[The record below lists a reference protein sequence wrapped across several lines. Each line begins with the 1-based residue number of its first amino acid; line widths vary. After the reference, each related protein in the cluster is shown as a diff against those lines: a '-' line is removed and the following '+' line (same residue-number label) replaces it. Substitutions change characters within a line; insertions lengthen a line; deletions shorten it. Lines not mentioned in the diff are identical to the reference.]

1 MTNRPTPL
9 LSDVAVV
16 PYAELHCH
24 SYFSFQRGVS
34 SPEEL
39 VTEAARLHIST
50 LALTDYNGLYGA
62 VRFATAA
69 RKAGIST
76 VYGASLTVSGMSDND
91 SGRDLQ
97 LLVLARNHAGYVALS
112 HALTDAQ
119 LAGEKGRPVYRDGYA
134 GLGAYAN
141 DNWVVITGSRDTAV
155 GNALNQSVFHARHAA
170 NELIA
175 TFGVSNVAIELV
187 DHADPY
193 DSVRNDRLYQLAD
206 QCGVR
211 SIATNAVL
219 YAKPRQHRLAN
230 VVAAIRSGT
239 TLDALDALFPVSPAA
254 HLRSGVEQ
262 AAHFRRYP
270 RLIADTAAFGS
281 SLAFDLRLLAPE
293 LPRNTFTDAAQANHQ
308 LREAVHRQAPEF
320 YGQQANN
327 PAWQRLAYELSII
340 TELGYA
346 GYFLIMYDIV
356 LFCRRHNIFC
366 QGRGS
371 AATSAVCYVLGI
383 TNADAVALNLLF
395 ERFLSPERDGP
406 PDIDLDIEAKRRD
419 EVIQYVYTRYG
430 RAYAAQVATVIT
442 YRSRSALRDTAKAF
456 GFTDEHVNRWVSQI
470 SARKALDPHT
480 DTTAVDALIPRQ
492 VRDVA
497 TELLDVP
504 QHLGIHSGG
513 MVLSHRP
520 LADVCPI
527 EHARRDGRTVLQWDK
542 DDCAAVGLV
551 KFDLLG
557 LGMLSALRDT
567 LALIRVHHERDLTLA
582 TLPLEDP
589 AVYDM
594 LSIGDAIG
602 VFQVE
607 SRAQLSTL
615 PRMKPRTFYDLVIE
629 VALIRPGPIQG
640 GSVHPYLRRRS
651 GKEAVTYLHP
661 LLEPVLKR
669 TLGVPLFQEQLM
681 QMAIS
686 AAGFPPTQADQLR
699 QAMSAK
705 RSSQRMEQLRQ
716 RLYDGMDER
725 GITGATADKIY
736 TQIAAFAGYGFPE
749 SHAISFAHLVY
760 ASAWLKHY
768 YPAAFLCALLN
779 NQPMGFYTPASLV
792 ADARRHGVQVKPADV
807 NHSTAAVTL
816 EACPNAA
823 SGVAVRFGLAAL
835 RHVGA
840 TMAER
845 IADQRPY
852 RNVAELVTKTA
863 PTKEA
868 LQSLAAAGA
877 LDSLGLTRREAIW
890 GSRIASF
897 ATAERL
903 PGIVDNVTA
912 PKLAPMSAPEQVAA
926 DLFYSGT
933 TTSAHPIAFL
943 RTDLQRQNVVAI
955 RDLLPTKARQVT
967 VAGLITHR
975 QQPPTANGVVFLNLE
990 DETGMLNVICSPDVW
1005 QEWEIVAR
1013 QSNAQCITGR
1023 LCYTDTVPHLQA
1035 ENFAP
1040 LALPYIPKSR
1050 DYSLS

>member
-1 MTNRPTPL
+1 MTSQLPSPPP
-9 LSDVAVV
+9 DVTVS

-39 VTEAARLHIST
+39 VTEAAQLQIST

-69 RKAGIST
+69 RKASIRT

-91 SGRDLQ
+91 SNRDLQ
-97 LLVLARNHAGYVALS
+97 LLVLARNHAGYMALS

-134 GLGAYAN
+134 GLSAYAN
-141 DNWVVITGSRDTAV
+141 DNWVVVTGSRNTTV
-155 GNALNQSVFHARHAA
+155 GNALNHSAFHARHAV

-175 TFGVSNVAIELV
+175 AFGARNVAIELV

-193 DSVRNDRLYQLAD
+193 DSVRNGRLYQLAD

-262 AAHFRRYP
+262 ATHFRRYP
-270 RLIADTAAFGS
+270 QLIADTAAFGS

-293 LPRNTFTDAAQANHQ
+293 LPRNTFTDAAEATHK
-308 LREAVHRQAPEF
+308 LREAVYRQAPGF

-419 EVIQYVYTRYG
+419 EVIQYVYARYG
-430 RAYAAQVATVIT
+430 RTYAAQVATVIT

-470 SARKALDPHT
+470 SARKALAPNN

-492 VRDVA
+492 VRAIA

-567 LALIRVHHERDLTLA
+567 LTLIRTHHQRDLTLA

-594 LSIGDAIG
+594 LCIGDAIG

-686 AAGFPPTQADQLR
+686 AAGFSPTQADQLR

-716 RLYDGMDER
+716 RLYDGMHER

-736 TQIAAFAGYGFPE
+736 IQIAAFAGYGFPE

-760 ASAWLKHY
+760 ASAWLKHH

-792 ADARRHGVQVKPADV
+792 ADARRHGVLVKPVDV
-807 NHSTAAVTL
+807 NYSAGAVTL
-816 EACPNAA
+816 EACPNA
-823 SGVAVRFGLAAL
+823 SGGVAVRFGLAAL
-835 RHVGA
+835 RHVGM

-845 IADQRPY
+845 ITDHKPY

-903 PGIVDNVTA
+903 PGIVDNVAT
-912 PKLAPMSAPEQVAA
+912 PRLAPMSALQQVAA

-933 TTSAHPIAFL
+933 TTGAHPIAFL
-943 RTDLQRQNVVAI
+943 RTDLQRQDVVAI
-955 RDLLPTKARQVT
+955 HDLLQTNAGRVT

-990 DETGMLNVICSPDVW
+990 DETGMLNVICSPAVW
-1005 QEWEIVAR
+1005 QEWAVIAR

-1023 LCYTDTVPHLQA
+1023 LRYTDTVPHLQA
-1035 ENFAP
+1035 ESFTP
-1040 LALPYIPKSR
+1040 LTLPYIPKSR
-1050 DYSLS
+1050 DYSVS

>member
-1 MTNRPTPL
+1 MTRQPTTPA
-9 LSDVAVV
+9 SDEPVA

-39 VTEAARLHIST
+39 AAEAARLHIST

-69 RKAGIST
+69 HKAGINT
-76 VYGASLTVSGMSDND
+76 VYGASLSITAKDFTPGV
-91 SGRDLQ
+91 Q

-134 GLGAYAN
+134 GLATYAN
-141 DNWVVITGSRDTAV
+141 NNWVVVTGSPDTTV
-155 GNALNQSVFHARHAA
+155 GRALQQSVFHAQHAL
-170 NELIA
+170 NEL
-175 TFGVSNVAIELV
+175 TDVFGANNVAVELV
-187 DHADPY
+187 DHTDPY
-193 DSVRNDRLYQLAD
+193 DSVRNERLYQLAD
-206 QCGVR
+206 RCQVQ

-230 VVAAIRSGT
+230 VVAAIRSNT
-239 TLDALDALFPVSPAA
+239 TLDALDPNFPVSPAA
-254 HLRSGVEQ
+254 HLRSGAEQ
-262 AAHFRRYP
+262 TVRFGRYP
-270 RLIADTAAFGS
+270 NLIADTAALGL
-281 SLAFDLRLLAPE
+281 SLAFDLRLLTPE
-293 LPRNTFTDAAQANHQ
+293 LPRNTFRDAKEANQQ
-308 LREAVHRQAPEF
+308 LRDAVHHAAPTF
-320 YGQQANN
+320 YGEQADN
-327 PAWQRLAYELSII
+327 PAWQRLTYELSII

-346 GYFLIMYDIV
+346 GYFLIMHDIV
-356 LFCRRHNIFC
+356 LFCRRNNIFC

-419 EVIQYVYTRYG
+419 EVIQYVYARYG

-442 YRSRSALRDTAKAF
+442 YRPRSALRDTAKAF
-456 GFTDEHVNRWVSQI
+456 GFSDQHVDRWVSQI
-470 SARKALDPHT
+470 SARRALDLGEDSTKEP
-480 DTTAVDALIPRQ
+480 TTLDALIPRQ

-497 TELLDVP
+497 AELLDVP

-542 DDCAAVGLV
+542 DDCATVGLV

-567 LALIRVHHERDLTLA
+567 LALIRSHHQRDLTLA

-594 LSIGDAIG
+594 LCAGDAIG

-686 AAGFPPTQADQLR
+686 AAGFPPAEADQLR

-716 RLYDGMDER
+716 RLYDGMHER
-725 GITGATADKIY
+725 GITGDTADQIY
-736 TQIAAFAGYGFPE
+736 LQIAAFAGYGFPE

-760 ASAWLKHY
+760 ASAWLKRH

-792 ADARRHGVQVKPADV
+792 ADARRHGVIVKPADV
-807 NHSTAAVTL
+807 NHSDALATL
-816 EACPNAA
+816 EKTTDPGEC
-823 SGVAVRFGLAAL
+823 AVRFGLSAL
-835 RHVGA
+835 RHVGE
-840 TMAER
+840 TQAER
-845 IADQRPY
+845 IGAHKPY
-852 RNVAELVTKTA
+852 DNVAELVSKTE
-863 PTKEA
+863 PTKAA

-890 GSRIASF
+890 GSHIASF

-903 PGIVDNVTA
+903 PGIVDNVATPKFSPMPA
-912 PKLAPMSAPEQVAA
+912 PQQVAA

-933 TTSAHPIAFL
+933 TTGAHPIAFL
-943 RTDLQRQNVVAI
+943 RTELQQQNVVAI
-955 RDLLPTKARQVT
+955 GDLLHTQPRRIT

-990 DETGMLNVICSPDVW
+990 DETGMLNVICSPTVW
-1005 QEWEIVAR
+1005 QEWEAIAR
-1013 QSNAQCITGR
+1013 QSNAQRITGR
-1023 LCYTDTVPHLQA
+1023 LRYTDAVPHLQA
-1035 ENFAP
+1035 EGFAP
-1040 LALPYIPKSR
+1040 LALPYIPQSR

>member
-1 MTNRPTPL
+1 MTSRPPPPSPNAT
-9 LSDVAVV
+9 DT

-50 LALTDYNGLYGA
+50 LALTDYNGLYGV

-69 RKAGIST
+69 RKAGIGT
-76 VYGASLTVSGMSDND
+76 VYGASLTLPDVPDNS
-91 SGRDLQ
+91 SGREVQ

-119 LAGEKGRPVYRDGYA
+119 LAGKKGHPVYRDGYA

-141 DNWVVITGSRDTAV
+141 DNWVVVAGSRDTAV
-155 GNALNQSVFHARHAA
+155 GHGLNQSVFHARHGV

-175 TFGVSNVAIELV
+175 VFGAANVAIELV

-193 DSVRNDRLYQLAD
+193 DSVRNDRLYQLAE

-230 VVAAIRSGT
+230 VVATIRSGT
-239 TLDALDALFPVSPAA
+239 TLDALDAAFPVSPAA
-254 HLRSGVEQ
+254 HLRSGTEQ
-262 AAHFRRYP
+262 TIRFRRYP
-270 RLIADTAAFGS
+270 QLIADTAAFGS

-293 LPRNTFTDAAQANHQ
+293 LPRNTFVDAAEANHQ
-308 LREAVHRQAPEF
+308 LREAVYRQAPEF
-320 YGQQANN
+320 YGQQGNN
-327 PAWQRLAYELSII
+327 PAWRRLAYELSII

-430 RAYAAQVATVIT
+430 RAYAAQVATVVT
-442 YRSRSALRDTAKAF
+442 YRSRSALRETAKAF

-470 SARKALDPHT
+470 SARKALDSNG
-480 DTTAVDALIPRQ
+480 DTSTADALIPRQ
-492 VRDVA
+492 VRNVA
-497 TELLDVP
+497 TELRDIP

-567 LALIRVHHERDLTLA
+567 LALIRTHHQRDLTLA

-594 LSIGDAIG
+594 LCIGDAVG

-686 AAGFPPTQADQLR
+686 AAGFPPAQADQLR

-716 RLYDGMDER
+716 RLYDGMHER
-725 GITGATADKIY
+725 GIADATADKIY

-760 ASAWLKHY
+760 ASAWLKHH
-768 YPAAFLCALLN
+768 YPSAFLCALLN

-792 ADARRHGVQVKPADV
+792 ADARRHGVVVKPADV
-807 NHSTAAVTL
+807 NHSAAEVTL
-816 EACPNAA
+816 DTCSNAPD
-823 SGVAVRFGLAAL
+823 GVAVRFGLAAL
-835 RHVGA
+835 RHVG
-840 TMAER
+840 TTTAER
-845 IADQRPY
+845 IAAHRPY

-868 LQSLAAAGA
+868 LQSLAASGA
-877 LDSLGLTRREAIW
+877 LDSFGLTRREAIW

-897 ATAERL
+897 ATVERL
-903 PGIVDNVTA
+903 PGIVDNVA
-912 PKLAPMSAPEQVAA
+912 SPRFAPMSAQQEVAA

-933 TTSAHPIAFL
+933 TTGAHPIAFL
-943 RTDLQRQNVVAI
+943 RKDLRVQHVVAI
-955 RDLLPTKARQVT
+955 GDLVQTKARRVT
-967 VAGLITHR
+967 VAGLVTHR

-990 DETGMLNVICSPDVW
+990 DETGMLNVVCSPAVW
-1005 QEWEIVAR
+1005 QDWEVVAR

-1023 LCYTDTVPHLQA
+1023 LRYTDTVACLQA
-1035 ENFAP
+1035 ESFAP
-1040 LALPYIPKSR
+1040 LTLPYAPSSR
-1050 DYSLS
+1050 DYT

>member
-1 MTNRPTPL
+1 MTSQPANT
-9 LSDVAVV
+9 SFVATAL
-16 PYAELHCH
+16 PHAELHCH

-39 VTEAARLHIST
+39 VAEAARLHVST

-62 VRFATAA
+62 VRFAAAA
-69 RKAGIST
+69 RKAGIDT
-76 VYGASLTVSGMSDND
+76 VYGASLTVTSFAKDTSRNNV
-91 SGRDLQ
+91 Q
-97 LLVLARNHAGYVALS
+97 LLVLARNHAGYVGLS
-112 HALTDAQ
+112 HALTDGQ
-119 LAGEKGRPVYRDGYA
+119 LAGEKSRPVYPDGYT
-134 GLGAYAN
+134 GLGAYAKN
-141 DNWVVITGSRDTAV
+141 NWVVVTGSRDTAV
-155 GNALNQSVFHARHAA
+155 GHALDQSVFHARHAI
-170 NELIA
+170 NELVA
-175 TFGVSNVAIELV
+175 VFGADNVAIELV
-187 DHADPY
+187 DHADPH
-193 DSVRNDRLYQLAD
+193 DSVRNERLYQLAD
-206 QCGVR
+206 HCGIR

-219 YAKPRQHRLAN
+219 YAKPQQHRLAN
-230 VVAAIRSGT
+230 VVAAIRSNT
-239 TLDALDALFPVSPAA
+239 TLEALDAHFPVSPAA
-254 HLRSGVEQ
+254 HLRSGAEQ
-262 AAHFRRYP
+262 TLRFRRYP
-270 RLIADTAAFGS
+270 QLVTDTATFAS
-281 SLAFDLRLLAPE
+281 SLAFDLRLLAPQ
-293 LPRNTFTDAAQANHQ
+293 LPTNTCGDADQANRQ
-308 LREAVHRQAPEF
+308 LREAVYREAPAF
-320 YGQQANN
+320 YGKPANN
-327 PAWQRLAYELSII
+327 PAWQRLSYELSII

-346 GYFLIMYDIV
+346 GYFLIMHDIV
-356 LFCRRHNIFC
+356 LFCRRQNIFC

-371 AATSAVCYVLGI
+371 AATSAVCFVLSI

-419 EVIQYVYTRYG
+419 EVIQYVYNRYG

-442 YRSRSALRDTAKAF
+442 YRPRSALRDTAKAF
-456 GFTDEHVNRWVSQI
+456 GFSDQHVNRWVSQI
-470 SARKALDPHT
+470 SARTALT
-480 DTTAVDALIPRQ
+480 QTNDTTACDAVIPSQ

-513 MVLSHRP
+513 MVLSQRP

-542 DDCAAVGLV
+542 DDCAAVGFV

-567 LALIRVHHERDLTLA
+567 LALIEAHHQRNLTLA

-589 AVYDM
+589 TVYDM
-594 LSIGDAIG
+594 LCAGDAIG

-640 GSVHPYLRRRS
+640 GSVHPYLRRRA

-681 QMAIS
+681 QMAMS
-686 AAGFPPTQADQLR
+686 AAGFPPAEADQLR

-705 RSSQRMEQLRQ
+705 RSAKRMDELRQ
-716 RLYDGMDER
+716 RLYDGMHER
-725 GITGATADKIY
+725 GIAGDTADKIY

-760 ASAWLKHY
+760 ASAWLKRHY
-768 YPAAFLCALLN
+768 PTAFLCALLN

-792 ADARRHGVQVKPADV
+792 ADARRHEVVVKSVDV
-807 NHSTAAVTL
+807 NHSAALVTL
-816 EACPNAA
+816 ETDANAF
-823 SGVAVRFGLAAL
+823 GGTAVRFGLAAL
-835 RHVGA
+835 RHVGVSLG
-840 TMAER
+840 ER
-845 IADQRPY
+845 IVRHKPY
-852 RNVAELVTKTA
+852 NTVAELVLKTA

-903 PGIVDNVTA
+903 PGIVDNVEI
-912 PKLAPMSAPEQVAA
+912 PLLAPMSGSQQVAA

-933 TTSAHPIAFL
+933 TTGKHPIAFL
-943 RTDLQRQNVVAI
+943 RATLQPQNVVAI
-955 RDLLPTKARQVT
+955 GDALQGKARRIT
-967 VAGLITHR
+967 IAGLVTHR
-975 QQPPTANGVVFLNLE
+975 QQPPTAKGVVFLNLE
-990 DETGMLNVICSPDVW
+990 DETGMLNVICSPTIW
-1005 QEWEIVAR
+1005 QTWGTVAR
-1013 QSNAQCITGR
+1013 QSNAQCVTGKLR
-1023 LCYTDTVPHLQA
+1023 FTDSVPHLQA
-1035 ENFAP
+1035 ESFTP
-1040 LALPYIPKSR
+1040 LTLPYVPESR